1 MNTTATPI
9 TTRRL
14 GAGALGLTGL
24 LHLVLAPE
32 YLGQQAYVGVLFVLG
47 GIAACVL
54 AVRLW
59 MTDDKLAWAGAA
71 ALAAGMAAGFV
82 LSRTVGLP
90 GFHESDWEASG
101 LLSVVLEAGVVGA
114 ALRATRPAVVTA

>member
-1 MNTTATPI
+1 MTTTATPT

-59 MTDDKLAWAGAA
+59 RTDDQLSWAAAA

-82 LSRTVGLP
+82 MSRTVGLP

-101 LLSVVLEAGVVGA
+101 LLSVVLEAGVVAA
-114 ALRATRPAVVTA
+114 ALRATRPLAVTA